1 MDSKVIWISA
11 SVLIL
16 ALEVYYI
23 RNEVYDYFEE
33 FFIFDQSKLNLLY
46 NILIFS
52 LILISKYLLKY
63 IYSSRINLFL
73 QINIIISYYN
83 KNLK

>member
-16 ALEVYYI
+16 TLEVYYI

-52 LILISKYLLKY
+52 LILISN
-63 IYSSRINLFL
+63 NLF
-73 QINIIISYYN
+73 
-83 KNLK
+83 